1 VTGASRAAGIG
12 AAIAARLAS
21 DGFDVA
27 ATHWMAYDG
36 VVHGEDSSEDVRR
49 LGEVLRGRGAATC
62 AVDADLSDPATPA
75 RVFDEVEAALGP
87 VSALIASHCHDVE
100 SSILDT
106 TVESF
111 DLHANVNA
119 RATWLLIRE
128 FATRFVGTPGSG
140 RIICLT
146 SDHTAGNLPYGASKG
161 ALDRITIA
169 AAREFAG
176 RGITANAI
184 NPGPTDT
191 GWMTPEQLALSA
203 ARSPLGRAGTAQDCA
218 NLVSFLCSA
227 EGGWINGQLLHSDG
241 GRR

>member
-36 VVHGEDSSEDVRR
+36 AVHGEDSSEDVRR
-49 LGEVLRGRGAATC
+49 LGEVLRGRGVATC

-128 FATRFVGTPGSG
+128 FATRFVGTLRAAGGS
-140 RIICLT
+140 
-146 SDHTAGNLPYGASKG
+146 SAS
-161 ALDRITIA
+161 RPITPPATCHMAPARERSIASPSPRHANSRA
-169 AAREFAG
+169 AASQRTPSI
-176 RGITANAI
+176 RDRPT
-184 NPGPTDT
+184 PG
-191 GWMTPEQLALSA
+191 G
-203 ARSPLGRAGTAQDCA
+203 
-218 NLVSFLCSA
+218 
-227 EGGWINGQLLHSDG
+227 
-241 GRR
+241 